1 MSGMVVVVGRVVSV
15 DDLTKS
21 YLADP
26 PRKIRVDQFLR
37 ERETRHHQKV

>member
-1 MSGMVVVVGRVVSV
+1 MVVVVGRVVSV

-37 ERETRHHQKV
+37 ERHDIIKKFSP